1 MKDMK
6 KILYIIAAA
15 ALCLTACQKE
25 MSEVQPAGPAN
36 QEVATVTV
44 PFTVSIQTS
53 NDAATRADERVNRP
67 VLKNLYIAVFGENGG
82 MLQQF
87 VPATQVRDFSSAD
100 YGYTNQAEYVAQLP
114 LYDDECHLHFIG
126 NYDGD
131 VSTLTFDY
139 EKDFMDEM
147 AVAITTTTGTDGHS
161 TITDAPVA
169 FWQKVV
175 LPDGIRSEVNPVT
188 GEIEI
193 AKATKEQL
201 NPIGLVRNY
210 AKITVTAA
218 ATADF
223 QILSYALVN
232 VPYQGSVA
240 PYHPTTTFNNLYTQ
254 MNTYCAPTAPAD
266 KNFVTDLLNSGYI
279 GYMGN
284 NDLIFKG
291 NPGYGSAKHF
301 SDPDNGL
308 YMYERRVPERSGEQ
322 TGVIVELKWNDEL
335 PESNPNYLLRGKTYF
350 YKIEVLDDKGEYI
363 PICRNVHYNINLT
376 KFTGAGYEV
385 TGGNESAAFD
395 AAFAGPFFGNISSS
409 IETATLTTINDN
421 IHQISVNRMDYF
433 SVQGGDEV
441 DIYFQFWL
449 NKSGDPSTSTANYY
463 KEIQTVPSYDPAI
476 AEGGVSDIELVTDP
490 SDPNNGWM
498 HVKVT
503 LNPKDPN
510 GKTLRSK
517 LRVGGQL
524 SEGGVGSLFRD
535 IVFTVMEVQ
544 DFTAETKLTVS
555 EDKTNVTV
563 TIGIPTDLPFTM
575 FPLQIKIESQA
586 NNLTTNRADLPVGYG
601 PSAFTGK
608 GSTFYFIKTIQYK
621 DYVDTSTGE
630 YQFTTEFPCTF
641 NNLDTVEDLVVKL
654 NEVNGYF
661 NPTTL

>member
-1 MKDMK
+1 MK
-6 KILYIIAAA
+6 KILYTIAAA

-53 NDAATRADERVNRP
+53 ADAATRADERTNRP
-67 VLKNLYIAVFGENGG
+67 VLKNLYIAIFGENGG

-87 VPATQVRDFSSAD
+87 VPAVQVSDFSSAD

-126 NYDGD
+126 NYDED
-131 VSTLTFDY
+131 ALSSLTFEY
-139 EKDFMDEM
+139 EKDFMDHM
-147 AVAITTTTGTDGHS
+147 AVAIKTTTDADGHS
-161 TITDAPVA
+161 SITDAPVA

-175 LPDGIRSEVNPVT
+175 LPNGIRSEVNPLT
-188 GEIEI
+188 GKLEI

-201 NPIGLVRNY
+201 TPIGLVRNY
-210 AKITVTAA
+210 AKITVTADA
-218 ATADF
+218 SAKFD
-223 QILSYALVN
+223 ILSYALVN

-301 SDPDNGL
+301 GDSDNGL
-308 YMYERRVPERSGEQ
+308 YMYERKVPERSGEQ
-322 TGVIVELKWNDEL
+322 TGVIIELKWDDDL
-335 PESNPNYLLRGKTYF
+335 PSSDPNYLLRGKTYF
-350 YKIEVLDDKGEYI
+350 YKIEVLNDKGEYI

-376 KFTGAGYEV
+376 QLTGAGYEV
-385 TGGNESAAFD
+385 TGGNASAAFD

-463 KEIQTVPSYDPAI
+463 KEIQAVPSYDPAI
-476 AEGGVSDIELVTDP
+476 AEGGVSDIELVTDS
-490 SDPNNGWM
+490 SDPYNGWM

-524 SEGGVGSLFRD
+524 SEGGIGSLFRD

-544 DFTAETKLTVS
+544 DFTTATKLTVS
-555 EDKTNVTV
+555 ADKKDVTV
-563 TIGIPTDLPFTM
+563 TIGIPTDLPYTM
-575 FPLQIKIESQA
+575 FPLQVKIESQA

-601 PSAFTGK
+601 PSAFNGK
-608 GSTFYFIKTIQYK
+608 GNTFYFVKTIQYK
-621 DYVDTSTGE
+621 DYVDTSSGE

-641 NNLDTVEDLVVKL
+641 INLDTTEEVTVRL
-654 NEVNGYF
+654 NEVNGF
-661 NPTTL
+661 FKPTLL